1 MSLSG
6 TFLAVQPVHLRQH
19 TRAARARKSADMV
32 SAIMVSSLPIF
43 SVGGLTVQ
51 FDIGELLLFT
61 VLYSALQIHGTR
73 KNNLCLPED
82 MILRGLWFLPTW
94 FPPTWFPWP

>member
-51 FDIGELLLFT
+51 FDIVELLLFT
-61 VLYSALQIHGTR
+61 VLYSALRMHGTR
-73 KNNLCLPED
+73 LNNLCVARSYV
-82 MILRGLWFLPTW
+82 ITY
-94 FPPTWFPWP
+94 